1 MPHVRHLASAAL
13 LSAICTGVALAQR
26 PLRGTVTDLDTG
38 SPIGGARII
47 VKGTGAGAF
56 TAPDGRFTVTAPE
69 GALTLDVR
77 RIGYQTATVPV
88 AADQSD
94 VQVKL
99 RATAIQLGEQIVTGQ
114 ATTIARRNLAND
126 VATVSAEDISRVH
139 SETIESALQGKVTG
153 TVVSANS
160 GAPGGGLQVRMR
172 GVTSIFGN
180 SQPLYVVDG
189 VAISNSVIQ
198 NGLNAVTA
206 SAGGLNSSNQDNGV
220 NRIADLNPDD
230 IESISML
237 KGPSA
242 AAIYGSSAANGVVLI
257 TTRRGASGPTRFS
270 VSQRVGTHVLSNKFG
285 AHRFGFEEAVAYD
298 SANFGIDRA
307 TTTTMYNRS
316 GGFQDFEQQVYGDK
330 SLSYETDLSMSGGS
344 EKTQFFFS
352 GLDQHDNGIMYGTG
366 YDKQSLRLN
375 VTHLAGSKFQLKAN
389 LNVVH
394 SLTKRGISNN
404 DNVNVTPYFVFP
416 ATPSFFD
423 FRPDANGVYPVNP
436 FLSQGTNPL
445 QSLGKFSLP
454 EDVFRVI
461 SSVDA
466 TYTVFSLPTQ
476 SLRAT
481 LNAGLDT
488 YTYKANIYSD
498 PGLYWEPS
506 DGFVGTASDLNATEQ
521 RTPVSLTL
529 AHSYTPASNAV
540 TATTSA
546 GVRYSYAYL
555 RSDDVV
561 GQNLL
566 IPGQQNPN
574 LATNVVVFPNRERTR
589 TLSLFGQEEVLLL
602 DQRLYLSAG
611 ILAQKSTNNSD
622 VNKLFYY
629 PKVAASYRLPAL
641 GPFEELKI
649 RAAYGQ
655 TGNEPIYAQKFNCL
669 TGLTYTG
676 QNAVAIQAPCTVVVD
691 PNLHAER
698 EREIE
703 GGIDAA
709 LFNSRVGLS
718 VTGYQKNNTDLI
730 LQAALG
736 PWTGYATHV
745 FNAGEIRN
753 RGIEAALSG
762 FPVRTSALSWLARV
776 TFTKNVGR
784 VMSLPPELSAGFRP
798 PNNFGFGYGSGFI
811 KVGESP
817 SQLYGVDTNALK
829 YPDPT
834 APAALHKLGDL
845 EPSFVMGFSS
855 DVTVGNFRLYGLLD
869 WRHGSSVVNVT
880 QNGYDFSGTAPDS
893 AESVQRLTLFLAG
906 RSPYIQDASFLKLRE
921 VTLSYQ
927 LPETVVR
934 SVFGGRVTGVRA
946 ELSGRNL
953 VTWTPYKG
961 LDPEVSNFGN
971 QNINRGQDLAP
982 YPPSRSYYFTLAVD
996 F

>member
-1 MPHVRHLASAAL
+1 VNKLRPVTGAVL
-13 LSAICTGVALAQR
+13 LTVLWGTTALAQR
-26 PLRGTVTDLDTG
+26 PLRGTVTDFDTG
-38 SPIGGARII
+38 SPIGEARII
-47 VKGTGAGAF
+47 VKGTGAGAL
-56 TAPDGRFTVTAPE
+56 TTPDGRFTVTAPE

-77 RIGYQTATVPV
+77 RIGYQTATIAV
-88 AADQSD
+88 AADQS
-94 VQVKL
+94 
-99 RATAIQLGEQIVTGQ
+99 AIQLGEQVVTGQ

-126 VATVSAEDISRVH
+126 VATVSAEDVNRVH
-139 SETIESALQGKVTG
+139 SQTIESALQGKVTG
-153 TVVSANS
+153 TVISANS

-198 NGLNAVTA
+198 NGLNAVTG
-206 SAGGLNSSNQDNGV
+206 SAGGLNSSSQDNGV

-257 TTRRGASGPTRFS
+257 TTRRGAPGQTRFS
-270 VSQRVGTHVLSNKFG
+270 VTQRLGTHVLSNKIG
-285 AHRFGFEEAVAYD
+285 AHRFTLSDAIDY
-298 SANFGIDRA
+298 NFGLGIDTA
-307 TTTTMYNRS
+307 TTTQMYTRS
-316 GGFQDFEQQVYGDK
+316 GGFQDVEQQIYGNQN
-330 SLSYETDLSMSGGS
+330 LSYETDVNISGGG
-344 EKTQFFFS
+344 ERTQFFFS
-352 GLDQHDNGIMYGTG
+352 GLDQHDNGIMAGTG

-375 VTHLAGSKFQLKAN
+375 VTQLAGSKFQLKAN
-389 LNVVH
+389 MNLVH

-404 DNVNVTPYFVFP
+404 DNVNVTPYFVLP

-436 FLSQGTNPL
+436 YLSQGTNPL
-445 QSLGKFSLP
+445 QTLGLFSLP
-454 EDVFRVI
+454 EDVFRI
-461 SSVDA
+461 ITSVDA
-466 TYTVFSLPTQ
+466 TYAFFTSPTQ
-476 SLRAT
+476 SVRAT
-481 LNAGLDT
+481 LNAGLDA
-488 YTYKANIYSD
+488 YAYKASVYAD
-498 PGLYWEPS
+498 PRLYWEPA
-506 DGFVGTASDLNATEQ
+506 DGFSGTATDLHATEQ
-521 RTPVSLTL
+521 RAPVALTV
-529 AHSYTPASNAV
+529 AHTYTPTSNAV

-589 TLSLFGQEEVLLL
+589 TLALFGQEELLLL
-602 DQRLYLSAG
+602 DQRLYLSG
-611 ILAQKSTNNSD
+611 GFLAQKSTNNAD

-629 PKVAASYRLPAL
+629 PKVAASYRWPAL

-655 TGNEPIYAQKFNCL
+655 TGNEPTYGQKFTCL

-676 QNAVAIQAPCTVVVD
+676 QNAVAIQAPCVVVAD

-703 GGIDAA
+703 GGVDAA

-730 LQAALG
+730 LQAALAPSHG
-736 PWTGYATHV
+736 FTTHV
-745 FNAGEIRN
+745 YNGGEIRN
-753 RGIEAALSG
+753 RGIEAAVSG
-762 FPVRTSALSWLARV
+762 FPVRTKDLSWVARV

-784 VMSLPPELSAGFRP
+784 VMSLPQELSAGFRP

-817 SQLYGVDTNALK
+817 SQLYGFDLDTLK
-829 YPDPT
+829 YPSTTTPG
-834 APAALHKLGDL
+834 ALHKLGDL
-845 EPSFVMGFSS
+845 EPSFVMGISS

-880 QNGYDFSGTAPDS
+880 QNGYDFAGTAPDS
-893 AESVQRLTLFLAG
+893 AASADRLTLFLKG
-906 RSPYIQDASFLKLRE
+906 RSPYIQDASFVKLRE
-921 VTLSYQ
+921 VTVSYQ
-927 LPETVVR
+927 LPETLVR
-934 SVFGGRVTGVRA
+934 SAFGGRVTTVRA

-982 YPPSRSYYFTLAVD
+982 YPPSRSYFFTLSVD